1 MRFKTN
7 QNMLFFSRDDFFY
20 DETNTK
26 FSKEGCLEP
35 EVATFG
41 IFNTVMTTADNVTDY
56 IQAAEYWNSD
66 NFWWA
71 GLTLGVRFIPMITS
85 CMAEI
90 MNTIRYYHDR
100 PDLVSWRQSFKK
112 TMSHFPV
119 VQLFVHVWHF
129 IQLKTNMD
137 IMIKARRFYES
148 FKPENVTDENRSH
161 YQIQMLKAAS
171 SFVQAR
177 KTFKKLMTE
186 FQELK
191 LYEAFGEAAP
201 QAVLQ
206 IGIILQLGYITPMQI
221 LTVTT
226 SLFSFSQAST
236 DIFLIMKTK
245 RKDIREASWKEK
257 YLFVFP
263 AMVTI
268 VYPRIVSLS
277 LIAIY
282 ARQYF
287 FVFTTFMVVANI
299 LVNHKEFTRNP
310 GEVFLGAMT
319 NIFSPCIV
327 NEEGS
332 GFYKRSGKTS
342 SILHIIAQITLFC
355 LVFFQTIIPCPNSE
369 SHMFSPMMHCFK
381 GNISRSSNHL
391 ATCEVKDLSVFKN
404 CSLNGFDQNL
414 GLDLTDAVC
423 IQDYGTL
430 LPIHNMKTDKNGT
443 LIHPYFKTK
452 PENVLTICEN
462 IPFWLPLL
470 IWCIVLILFHIIAII
485 LISLLLNKIIDPVVM
500 LQYSKCCFPANLFK
514 PVWNEDEVGFLNQK
528 RVEDFLNY
536 PCHSLLKP
544 GNLLNVSIQNDLHE
558 VIHIALNEME
568 NPIKVDKP
576 LLDQAYFKGSVKTIK
591 MLLKKIE
598 ERDASNF
605 DLKGLRKMLESLRKQ
620 KREFNRS
627 SQPIKEPVFA
637 LQRYCG
643 LSSVQQR
650 YHWDTLQ
657 LPQTSLLRIEI
668 TCAVVGHGMKNGN
681 LFSLSFKQTYILRIK
696 IQNTSFLF

>member
-1 MRFKTN
+1 
-7 QNMLFFSRDDFFY
+7 
-20 DETNTK
+20 
-26 FSKEGCLEP
+26 
-35 EVATFG
+35 
-41 IFNTVMTTADNVTDY
+41 MTTADNVTDY
-56 IQAAEYWNSD
+56 IQAAEYWNSE
-66 NFWWA
+66 NLWWA
-71 GLTLGVRFIPMITS
+71 GLTLGVRAIPMATS
-85 CMAEI
+85 FMAEI
-90 MNTIRYYHDR
+90 MNNTIQYCHDR
-100 PDLVSWRQSFKK
+100 SDLVSWRRSFKN

-137 IMIKARRFYES
+137 IMIKARRFYKS

-161 YQIQMLKAAS
+161 YQVQVLKAAS
-171 SFVQAR
+171 AFVQAR

-206 IGIILQLGYITPMQI
+206 IGIIFQLGYVTPMQI
-221 LTVTT
+221 FTVTT

-245 RKDIREASWKEK
+245 RKDIRQASWKEK

-282 ARQYF
+282 AKQYF
-287 FVFTTFMVVANI
+287 FVFTTLMVVTNI

-342 SILHIIAQITLFC
+342 SVLHIIAQITLFC
-355 LVFFQTIIPCPNSE
+355 LVFFQTIKPCPNSD
-369 SHMFSPMMHCFK
+369 SHIFSPMMHCFQ
-381 GNISRSSNHL
+381 GNISRSSHHL
-391 ATCEVKDLSVFKN
+391 ATCKVEDLSVFSN
-404 CSLNGFDQNL
+404 CSLDGFDQNV
-414 GLDLTDAVC
+414 GPKFINLTDEDC
-423 IQDYGTL
+423 KQDYGTL
-430 LPIHNMKTDKNGT
+430 LPIHNSLAGKNGRWV
-443 LIHPYFKTK
+443 HPHFNMTA
-452 PENVLTICEN
+452 PEKVLTICEN

-470 IWCIVLILFHIIAII
+470 IWCSVLILCHIIAII
-485 LISLLLNKIIDPVVM
+485 LISLLLNKIVDPVVM
-500 LQYSKCCFPANLFK
+500 LQYSKSCFPANLFK
-514 PVWNEDEVGFLNQK
+514 PVWNEDEVDFLKQK
-528 RVEDFLNY
+528 TVEDFLNY
-536 PCHSLLKP
+536 PCHSLLNP
-544 GNLLNVSIQNDLHE
+544 GNLLNVSIQHDFHE
-558 VIHIALNEME
+558 IIHIALNEME
-568 NPIKVDKP
+568 NPIKVDKR
-576 LLDQAYFKGSVKTIK
+576 LLDQAYLKGSVKTIK
-591 MLLKKIE
+591 MLLEKIK
-598 ERDASNF
+598 EREDSNF
-605 DLKGLRKMLESLRKQ
+605 DLKVLKKTLESLRKQ
-620 KREFNRS
+620 TKGFNKS

-657 LPQTSLLRIEI
+657 LPQTSLLRIRI
-668 TCAVVGHGMKNGN
+668 TCAVVGLGMKNGN
-681 LFSLSFKQTYILRIK
+681 IF
-696 IQNTSFLF
+696 FLFL